1 MSMNRITITAGTGED
16 RHGRAIPAAELA
28 AKLERIRAYLAQEYG
43 GFTELETIG
52 GWADDTGRLVMEP
65 GRRFVIASAD
75 PFWDGREAA
84 DYVRR
89 ALNQASV
96 MLERDARA
104 DVSFIDAGQDEA
116 AAA

>member
-16 RHGRAIPAAELA
+16 RHGRAIPADVLP

-43 GFTELETIG
+43 GFTELETTG
-52 GWADDTGRLVMEP
+52 GWADDTGRLVLET
-65 GRRFVIASAD
+65 GRRFIIASAD

-104 DVSFIDAGQDEA
+104 DVQFVDAGREA

>member
-1 MSMNRITITAGTGED
+1 MNRITITAGTGED
-16 RHGRAIPAAELA
+16 RHGRAIPADVLP

-52 GWADDTGRLVMEP
+52 GWADDTGRLVMET
-65 GRRFVIASAD
+65 GRRWVIATAD
-75 PFWDGREAA
+75 PFTTGRAAA

-96 MLERDARA
+96 MLERDQSA
-104 DVSFIDAGQDEA
+104 DVSFVDAGEADA